1 MRVVIPTRA
10 QMRKVRREV
19 DVSSMEFYKGY
30 RYDTRTKQN
39 HPYYI
44 AEIDLDDPLFSYFY
58 QNEYLAL
65 PSYMV
70 GMKIE
75 RKG

>member
-1 MRVVIPTRA
+1 
-10 QMRKVRREV
+10 
-19 DVSSMEFYKGY
+19 MEFYKGY

-44 AEIDLDDPLFSYFY
+44 AEIDLDDPLFPYFY